1 MSILVDL
8 QRVTLHGAERPVL
21 DSLSLAVA
29 TGDRVGVVGINGA
42 GKTAL
47 LSIVAGSLRPDE
59 GEVRRGRDVR
69 IAALTQDP
77 PLPAGTVRQALGA
90 SWEGD
95 AVLDRLAMASLAHQ
109 DTTTLSGGQRKRV
122 ALARVVTQP
131 ADLLVLDEP
140 TNHLDLDAIA
150 WLEEQILGFRGG
162 VVLVSHDRTLLDRV
176 TTRMVEID
184 RGATYLHAGGYENL
198 LDAQARREA
207 LEATTEQV
215 RRNLART
222 ELAWLRRGARARS
235 TKPRARVD
243 AAQRLLATGPAPA
256 AREGSADFT
265 IATPRLGTSV
275 IRAHHVRVAY
285 DERTLLGD
293 VTLELGPGE
302 RLGVVGPNGAGK
314 TTLLDLLAGRLT
326 PTAGTVKHG
335 PTVVV
340 ATLEQ
345 LGGGLDERATVQELV
360 AGPLGV
366 PGSPEDVAL
375 MRRFWFTGALP
386 LARVSEL
393 SGGERR
399 RLHLLVTL
407 ARRPNVLF
415 LDEPTNDLDL
425 ETIRLLE
432 DFLGRWPGTLVVAS
446 HDRTFLR
453 RTVDRLIEVRDGT
466 VAEVPGGVD
475 GWISRSA
482 SASPRP
488 DEPRDEGPAMPHGRA
503 LREAEK
509 AMTSLER
516 RRRTLNE
523 RVLGASDHVEQSRLG
538 RELDEVTRQLR
549 DAEER
554 WLSLLE

>member
-1 MSILVDL
+1 VSILVDL

-47 LSIVAGSLRPDE
+47 LSIVAGSLRPDD

-69 IAALTQDP
+69 IAALAQDP
-77 PLPAGTVRQALGA
+77 ALPAGTVRQALGA

-95 AVLDRLAMASLAHQ
+95 AVLDRLTMASLADR
-109 DTTTLSGGQRKRV
+109 DTATLSGGQRKRV

-140 TNHLDLDAIA
+140 TNHLDLDAIS

-184 RGATYLHAGGYENL
+184 RGATFLHAGGYENL

-243 AAQRLLATGPAPA
+243 AAQRLLTTGPASA
-256 AREGSADFT
+256 AREGTADFT

-275 IRAHHVRVAY
+275 IRAHHVRLAY
-285 DERTLLGD
+285 DERTLLAD

-314 TTLLDLLAGRLT
+314 TTLLDLLAGRLA

-335 PTVVV
+335 PTVVA

-386 LARVSEL
+386 LARVGEL

-466 VAEVPGGVD
+466 VTEVPGGVD
-475 GWISRSA
+475 GWIARSA
-482 SASPRP
+482 TPSRQPGAAREEDAVVPR
-488 DEPRDEGPAMPHGRA
+488 GRA
-503 LREAEK
+503 LRDAEK
-509 AMTSLER
+509 TMTGLER

-523 RVLGASDHVEQSRLG
+523 RVLGATDHVEQSRLG

>member
-8 QRVTLHGAERPVL
+8 QRVTLRGTERPIL

-47 LSIVAGSLRPDE
+47 LSIIAGSLRPHE
-59 GEVRRGRDVR
+59 GDVRRGRDVR
-69 IAALTQDP
+69 VAALVQDP
-77 PLPAGTVRQALGA
+77 TLPAGSVRQALGA

-95 AVLDRLAMASLAHQ
+95 AVLDRLAMTPLADQ
-109 DTTTLSGGQRKRV
+109 DTATLSGGQRKRV
-122 ALARVVTQP
+122 ALARVLTQP
-131 ADLLVLDEP
+131 CDLLVLDEP
-140 TNHLDLDAIA
+140 TNHLDLDAIS
-150 WLEEQILGFRGG
+150 WLEEQILAFRGG
-162 VVLVSHDRTLLDRV
+162 VVLVSHDRALLDRV

-184 RGATYLHAGGYENL
+184 RGATYLHAGGYQNL
-198 LDAQARREA
+198 LDAQAQREA
-207 LEATTEQV
+207 LEASTEQV

-243 AAQRLLATGPAPA
+243 AAQRLLATSAPVA
-256 AREGSADFT
+256 AREGAADFT
-265 IATPRLGTSV
+265 VATPRLGTSV
-275 IRAHHVRVAY
+275 IRAHHVHVAY
-285 DERTLLGD
+285 SDRTLLRD
-293 VTLELGPGE
+293 VTVELGPGE

-314 TTLLDLLAGRLT
+314 TTVLNLLAGHLA
-326 PTAGTVKHG
+326 PTSGTVKHG
-335 PTVVV
+335 PTVVA
-340 ATLEQ
+340 ATLAQ
-345 LGGGLDERATVQELV
+345 RGGGLDERATVQELV
-360 AGPLGV
+360 AGPLGS
-366 PGSPEDVAL
+366 PGSPDDVAL

-386 LARVSEL
+386 LTRVGDL

-399 RLHLLVTL
+399 RLDLLITL

-425 ETIRLLE
+425 ETIRLIE

-453 RTVDRLIEVRDGT
+453 RTVDRLIEVRDGL
-466 VAEVPGGVD
+466 VADVPGGVD
-475 GWISRSA
+475 GWITRSS
-482 SASPRP
+482 SAPR
-488 DEPRDEGPAMPHGRA
+488 RDEQRDEESPVPRGRA
-503 LREAEK
+503 LRDAEK

-523 RVLGASDHVEQSRLG
+523 RVLGATDHVEQTRLG
-538 RELDEVTRQLR
+538 RELDDVTRQLR
-549 DAEER
+549 DAEEI